1 VNRRELF
8 GRAAALAAASLLPA
22 PALAATQAGAVGRGA
37 RARAVAHVGTH
48 DGTHVGTHPGTRVV
62 AREPWGTLEEVGDGI
77 WAMLST
83 PLTDRTTLCNGG
95 LIAGRDGVL
104 MIEAFGSEAGARWM
118 TEQALALTGRRPS
131 HVVVTHY
138 HADHTAGLPAA
149 MAHGGVT
156 LHVTAQTRDLVLERN
171 ANPPRDLLSAATP
184 LDHARETVLDLGAR
198 RVTLRP
204 LEGHTGSDVAVWVED
219 AATLFA
225 GDLVWYE
232 MFPNFVDATPSRLS
246 ESVRALRT
254 PTPRTVIPG
263 HGTRTDAAGLDRFV
277 TLLDAVEA
285 AAQSALARGV
295 SAEEAGRAFRMP
307 AGMEDWT
314 LFNARYFERAIE
326 AWMRQ
331 NR

>member
-1 VNRRELF
+1 VNRRELL

-22 PALAATQAGAVGRGA
+22 PVLAASATRTTGRVS
-37 RARAVAHVGTH
+37 R
-48 DGTHVGTHPGTRVV
+48 TRIV

-95 LIAGRDGVL
+95 LVAGRNGVL
-104 MIEAFGSEAGARWM
+104 MVEAFGSDAGARWM
-118 TEQALALTGRRPS
+118 SDQALALTGRRPS
-131 HVVVTHY
+131 HVVLTHY

-171 ANPPRDLLSAATP
+171 ANPPLELLSAATP
-184 LDHARETVLDLGAR
+184 LDASGETVIDLGAR
-198 RVTLRP
+198 RVILRP
-204 LEGHTGSDVAVWVED
+204 LAGHTGSDVAVWVED

-232 MFPNFVDATPSRLS
+232 MFPNFIDAVPARLS
-246 ESVRALRT
+246 TSVRALRT
-254 PTPRTVIPG
+254 PMPRTVVPG
-263 HGTRTDAAGLDRFV
+263 HGTRTDAAGLDRFL
-277 TLLDAVEA
+277 TLLDSVEA
-285 AAQSALARGV
+285 AAQSAIARGL

-307 AGMEDWT
+307 AEMAHWT
-314 LFNARYFERAIE
+314 LFNARYYERAID
-326 AWMRQ
+326 AWMRAHSTA
-331 NR
+331 R